1 MKESMTQSL
10 REECQVSE
18 SHQQESGR
26 TLGLPHPHG
35 SPWWPPEESGF
46 PSADIS
52 TFSRFILLN

>member
-10 REECQVSE
+10 RVECEVLE

-35 SPWWPPEESGF
+35 SPGWPPEESGF
-46 PSADIS
+46 PSAVIS
-52 TFSRFILLN
+52 NFNYYYFCD